1 MRGTLGIFT
10 ARDDLSLSSSLGP
23 RVPELKWR
31 YGCVWVGVL
40 RKLLKSDAFRNLILK
55 RRLCDVKSYT
65 PRRSFLYIPG
75 NEERKVSKASGLK
88 ADCVVLDC
96 EDGVAVNKKEDAR
109 NSIHNLLGQLNF
121 GSREVCVRINSIET
135 GLAGDDLAAAMTA
148 TVLPHSIVVP
158 KVDSVEHL
166 DWLDAKILGL
176 KKSRGSKLGL
186 ITQVESAAGLLNLRA
201 ICEHGILERRMFKF
215 EALVFGSDDFLVS
228 LGATRTQDVKE
239 LIYARQSVV
248 VHAKAYGLQA
258 IDMVYINFKG
268 MRFLYTGKQIIHP
281 GQIDVVNRAFS
292 PSKEKLNWA
301 SAVVTAFE
309 QHEKEGKGAIDFH
322 GCMID
327 MPTVQQARNVLRLAE
342 LTQAE

>member
-1 MRGTLGIFT
+1 
-10 ARDDLSLSSSLGP
+10 
-23 RVPELKWR
+23 
-31 YGCVWVGVL
+31 
-40 RKLLKSDAFRNLILK
+40 NLILK
-55 RRLCDVKSYT
+55 RKLCDVKSYT

-75 NEERKVSKASGLK
+75 NEERKVSKAIGLN

-96 EDGVAVNKKEDAR
+96 EDGVAEDAR

-135 GLAGDDLAAAMTA
+135 GLAEDDLAAAVTA
-148 TVLPHSIVVP
+148 S
-158 KVDSVEHL
+158 
-166 DWLDAKILGL
+166 LDAKILGL

-186 ITQVESAAGLLNLRA
+186 ITQVESAA
-201 ICEHGILERRMFKF
+201 
-215 EALVFGSDDFLVS
+215 
-228 LGATRTQDVKE
+228 GATRTQDVKE

-258 IDMVYINFKG
+258 IDMVYINFKDPEG
-268 MRFLYTGKQIIHP
+268 LKAQAEEGAQFGKQIIHP

-309 QHEKEGKGAIDFH
+309 QHEKEGKGAVDFH

>member
-1 MRGTLGIFT
+1 
-10 ARDDLSLSSSLGP
+10 LSCKC
-23 RVPELKWR
+23 VPLN
-31 YGCVWVGVL
+31 VG
-40 RKLLKSDAFRNLILK
+40 
-55 RRLCDVKSYT
+55 
-65 PRRSFLYIPG
+65 
-75 NEERKVSKASGLK
+75 SGFFF
-88 ADCVVLDC
+88 CF
-96 EDGVAVNKKEDAR
+96 
-109 NSIHNLLGQLNF
+109 Q
-121 GSREVCVRINSIET
+121 
-135 GLAGDDLAAAMTA
+135 
-148 TVLPHSIVVP
+148 
-158 KVDSVEHL
+158 
-166 DWLDAKILGL
+166 LDAKILGL

-201 ICEHGILERRMFKF
+201 ICEHGILESRMFKF

-258 IDMVYINFKG
+258 IDMVYINFKDPEG
-268 MRFLYTGKQIIHP
+268 LKAQAEEGAQFGYTGKQIIHP

-309 QHEKEGKGAIDFH
+309 QHEKEGKGAVDFH

>member
-1 MRGTLGIFT
+1 MALRLRLGWY
-10 ARDDLSLSSSLGP
+10 
-23 RVPELKWR
+23 K
-31 YGCVWVGVL
+31 GCL

-75 NEERKVSKASGLK
+75 NEERKVSKASGLN

-176 KKSRGSKLGL
+176 KRSRGSKLGL
-186 ITQVESAAGLLNLRA
+186 ITQVESAAGLLNLCA
-201 ICEHGILERRMFKF
+201 ICEHGILESRMFKF

-258 IDMVYINFKG
+258 IDMVYINFKDPEG
-268 MRFLYTGKQIIHP
+268 LKAQAEEGAQFGYTGKQIIHP

>member
-1 MRGTLGIFT
+1 M
-10 ARDDLSLSSSLGP
+10 
-23 RVPELKWR
+23 
-31 YGCVWVGVL
+31 
-40 RKLLKSDAFRNLILK
+40 
-55 RRLCDVKSYT
+55 
-65 PRRSFLYIPG
+65 
-75 NEERKVSKASGLK
+75 
-88 ADCVVLDC
+88 
-96 EDGVAVNKKEDAR
+96 
-109 NSIHNLLGQLNF
+109 
-121 GSREVCVRINSIET
+121 CVRINSIET
-135 GLAGDDLAAAMTA
+135 GLAEDDLAAAVTA
-148 TVLPHSIVVP
+148 SVLPHSIVVP
-158 KVDSVEHL
+158 KVDTVEHL

-186 ITQVESAAGLLNLRA
+186 ITQVESAAGLLNLHA
-201 ICEHGILERRMFKF
+201 ICEHGILESRMFKF

-258 IDMVYINFKG
+258 IDMVYINFKDPEG
-268 MRFLYTGKQIIHP
+268 LKAQAEEGAQFGYTGKQIIHP

-292 PSKEKLNWA
+292 PSKEKQNWA

-309 QHEKEGKGAIDFH
+309 RQEKEGKGAIDFH

-327 MPTVQQARNVLRLAE
+327 MPTVQQARNVLRLAQ